1 MWGLGP
7 DDGSAHRCARLR
19 GGDAAL
25 QEALG
30 AVVGER
36 VTSETNGVADGPLA
50 FPLVKL
56 GLAAAV
62 QRRPGEIDYRLE
74 RQRVL
79 AAYRSGAQ
87 SQLAVCDAQ
96 VELLRNAE
104 HCGTSTDEPCP
115 ICADGSL
122 KHVTYVFGPRLPAS
136 GRCITS
142 PAELARLAK
151 RKSPYSAY
159 VVEVCVE
166 CRWNHLVR
174 SYLLNPL
181 V

>member
-1 MWGLGP
+1 
-7 DDGSAHRCARLR
+7 
-19 GGDAAL
+19 
-25 QEALG
+25 
-30 AVVGER
+30 
-36 VTSETNGVADGPLA
+36 
-50 FPLVKL
+50 VKL

-74 RQRVL
+74 RQRIL

-87 SQLAVCDAQ
+87 SELAVCDAQ

-115 ICADGSL
+115 ICAEAPL
-122 KHVTYVFGPRLPAS
+122 RHVTYVFGPRLPS
-136 GRCITS
+136 GGRCITS
-142 PAELARLAK
+142 PAELARLSK

-159 VVEVCVE
+159 VVEVCID
-166 CRWNHLVR
+166 CGWNHLVR

-181 V
+181 L